1 MEVLVYTFRT
11 KDSGI
16 IVCLDPNKDNINKII
31 DSIESNWLH
40 GKYNPPKNGNIIIKL
55 FNGDY
60 FGFNPSSFN
69 NFLCTKVSKD
79 DVQSLAQGIHDGSL
93 DTEGYSIVGIDLVG

>member
-40 GKYNPPKNGNIIIKL
+40 GKYDLKRDNIIIKL

-69 NFLCTKVSKD
+69 RFLCTKVTKD
-79 DVQSLAQGIHDGSL
+79 EVQSLAQGIHDGSL

>member
-11 KDSGI
+11 KDGGV
-16 IVCLDPNKDNINKII
+16 IVCLDANKDNTIIKII
-31 DSIESNWLH
+31 GSIESNWLN
-40 GKYNPPKNGNIIIKL
+40 GGCDSQNGNIIIKL

-69 NFLCTKVSKD
+69 NFLCTKFSKD
-79 DVQSLAQGIHDGSL
+79 DIQSLAQGIHDGSL
-93 DTEGYSIVGIDLVG
+93 DAEGYSIVGIDLVG

>member
-31 DSIESNWLH
+31 ESIESNWLH
-40 GKYNPPKNGNIIIKL
+40 GKYDLKRDNIIIKL

-69 NFLCTKVSKD
+69 RFLCTKVTKD
-79 DVQSLAQGIHDGSL
+79 EVQSLAQGIHDGSL

>member
-1 MEVLVYTFRT
+1 MEVMVYTFRT
-11 KDSGI
+11 KDGGV
-16 IVCLDPNKDNINKII
+16 IVCLDANKDNINKII

-40 GKYNPPKNGNIIIKL
+40 GKYDLKRDNIIVKL

-69 NFLCTKVSKD
+69 RFLCTKVTKD
-79 DVQSLAQGIHDGSL
+79 EVQSLAQGIHDGSL
-93 DTEGYSIVGIDLVG
+93 DTEGYSIVGIDLVR

>member
-31 DSIESNWLH
+31 ESIESNWLN
-40 GKYNPPKNGNIIIKL
+40 GGCDSQNGNIIIKL

-69 NFLCTKVSKD
+69 KFLCTKFSKD
-79 DVQSLAQGIHDGSL
+79 DIQSLAQGMYDGSL
-93 DTEGYSIVGIDLVG
+93 DIEGCSIVGIDIVVK

>member
-16 IVCLDPNKDNINKII
+16 IVCLDPNKDDTIIKII
-31 DSIESNWLH
+31 GSIESNWLN
-40 GKYNPPKNGNIIIKL
+40 GGCDSQNGNIIIKL

-69 NFLCTKVSKD
+69 RFLCTKVTKD
-79 DVQSLAQGIHDGSL
+79 EVQSLAQGIHNGSL

>member
-16 IVCLDPNKDNINKII
+16 IICLDPNKDNINKII
-31 DSIESNWLH
+31 ESIESNWLH
-40 GKYNPPKNGNIIIKL
+40 GKYDLKRDNIIIKL

-69 NFLCTKVSKD
+69 RFLCTKVTKD
-79 DVQSLAQGIHDGSL
+79 EVQSLAQGIHDGSL
-93 DTEGYSIVGIDLVG
+93 DAKGYSIVGIDLVG

>member
-31 DSIESNWLH
+31 ESIESNWLY
-40 GKYNPPKNGNIIIKL
+40 GKYDLKRDNIIIKL

-69 NFLCTKVSKD
+69 RFLCTKVTKD
-79 DVQSLAQGIHDGSL
+79 EVQSLAQGIHDGSL
-93 DTEGYSIVGIDLVG
+93 NTEGYSIVGIDLVG

>member
-11 KDSGI
+11 KDGGI
-16 IVCLDPNKDNINKII
+16 IVCLDANKDNNNKII
-31 DSIESNWLH
+31 ESIESNWLH
-40 GKYNPPKNGNIIIKL
+40 GKYDLKNGNIIIKL

-69 NFLCTKVSKD
+69 SFLCTKFSKD
-79 DVQSLAQGIHDGSL
+79 DIQSLAQGMYDGSL
-93 DTEGYSIVGIDLVG
+93 DTKGCSIVGIDIVVK

>member
-11 KDSGI
+11 KHSGV
-16 IVCLDPNKDNINKII
+16 IVCLDPNEDNINKII
-31 DSIESNWLH
+31 ESIESNWLH
-40 GKYNPPKNGNIIIKL
+40 GKYDLKRDNIIIKL

-69 NFLCTKVSKD
+69 RFLCTKLAKD
-79 DVQSLAQGIHDGSL
+79 EVQSLAQGIHDGLL

>member
-11 KDSGI
+11 KDSGVI
-16 IVCLDPNKDNINKII
+16 ICLDANKDNINKII
-31 DSIESNWLH
+31 ESIESNWLH
-40 GKYNPPKNGNIIIKL
+40 GKYDLKRDNIIVKL

-69 NFLCTKVSKD
+69 NFLCTKVTKD
-79 DVQSLAQGIHDGSL
+79 EVQSFAQSMHDGE
-93 DTEGYSIVGIDLVG
+93 TNMEGFTLVGIDLVE

>member
-31 DSIESNWLH
+31 ESIESNWLH
-40 GKYNPPKNGNIIIKL
+40 GGCDSQNGNIIIKL

-69 NFLCTKVSKD
+69 NFLCTKFSKD
-79 DVQSLAQGIHDGSL
+79 NIQSLAKGIRDGSL
-93 DTEGYSIVGIDLVG
+93 DTEGYSIVGIDIVV

>member
-11 KDSGI
+11 KDSEI

-31 DSIESNWLH
+31 ESIESNWLH
-40 GKYNPPKNGNIIIKL
+40 GKYDLKRDNIIIKL

-60 FGFNPSSFN
+60 FGFNPSSYNTFI
-69 NFLCTKVSKD
+69 CTKCW
-79 DVQSLAQGIHDGSL
+79 
-93 DTEGYSIVGIDLVG
+93 IDFHFVKFFP

>member
-11 KDSGI
+11 KDGGV
-16 IVCLDPNKDNINKII
+16 IVCLDANKVNTIIKII
-31 DSIESNWLH
+31 ESIESNWLH
-40 GKYNPPKNGNIIIKL
+40 GKYDLKNGNIIIKL

-93 DTEGYSIVGIDLVG
+93 DAEGYSIVGIDLV

>member
-16 IVCLDPNKDNINKII
+16 IVCLDPNKDDINKII
-31 DSIESNWLH
+31 ESIESNWLH
-40 GKYNPPKNGNIIIKL
+40 GKYDLKRDNIIIKL

-69 NFLCTKVSKD
+69 RFLCTKVTKD
-79 DVQSLAQGIHDGSL
+79 EVQSLAQGIHDGSL

>member
-11 KDSGI
+11 KDSEI

-31 DSIESNWLH
+31 ESIESNWLN
-40 GKYNPPKNGNIIIKL
+40 GGCDSQNGNIIIKL

-60 FGFNPSSFN
+60 FGFNPSSFSSRPLLSRSGCILVDADAYRTLRLN
-69 NFLCTKVSKD
+69 
-79 DVQSLAQGIHDGSL
+79 GSRPL
-93 DTEGYSIVGIDLVG
+93 LSRSGCI

>member
-1 MEVLVYTFRT
+1 MEVLVYTFRK

-40 GKYNPPKNGNIIIKL
+40 GKYDLKRDNIIVKL

-79 DVQSLAQGIHDGSL
+79 DIQSLAQGMYDGSF
-93 DTEGYSIVGIDLVG
+93 DRKGYSIVGIDLVE

>member
-31 DSIESNWLH
+31 ESIESNWLH
-40 GKYNPPKNGNIIIKL
+40 GKYNPPKNGNIIVQL

-60 FGFNPSSFN
+60 YGFNPSSFN
-69 NFLCTKVSKD
+69 SFLRTKVAKD
-79 DVQSLAQGIHDGSL
+79 EVQSLAQGIHDGSL
-93 DTEGYSIVGIDLVG
+93 DTEGYSIVGIDLV

>member
-11 KDSGI
+11 KDGVI

-40 GKYNPPKNGNIIIKL
+40 GKYDLKRDNIIVQL

-60 FGFNPSSFN
+60 YVFNPSSFN
-69 NFLCTKVSKD
+69 SFLCTKVTKD
-79 DVQSLAQGIHDGSL
+79 EVQSLAQGIHNGSL
-93 DTEGYSIVGIDLVG
+93 DMAGYSIVGIDLVG